1 MYDPETDTYQ
11 LEENKPLVLLVGGI
25 GHEGVLSS
33 LRAANRQ
40 YKNKLLESSAKN
52 WESIAAYFDDFE
64 IEGVL
69 VKLSAYAVTLACSGD
84 YAGIR
89 EKLFGKISSVPNVVF
104 VYEDILSGKYEDDD
118 RRLTYHHRPTDEERE
133 WFFEFLAN
141 YDINVM
147 PYKRNAEVTVMAQ
160 SFISDTEHN
169 LLFRIYVPTS
179 RLWSNETDKLLQ
191 LFRDYLAK
199 VSGLSVRLD
208 QIRTDKGVIY
218 EIHNDVAEHKPDI
231 DFEFSEFTQFMDLCV
246 SDPGAAEAI
255 LRGKAVAEKDV
266 MSILSRYS
274 KEAKRLSVDLKH
286 EREQKVLSIRQRLE
300 SELVDT
306 LPGATDWGAIGQLV
320 DMTVPQLSGTRSAI
334 SVDRNTAIPAS
345 STPNNYLTINLN
357 PQIIETVNGVI
368 AQEIT
373 GNQHIGAEAQQIL
386 ELIQAYGGIKAA
398 ELASS
403 VHELEDTS
411 APKEGRINAKQRLKR
426 FLIGLSSKIGDVA
439 AGVLQSYIE
448 KQLGL

>member
-1 MYDPETDTYQ
+1 MYDPETDIYE

-25 GHEGVLSS
+25 GHEGILSA

-40 YKNKLLESSAKN
+40 YKNKMLESSAKN
-52 WESIAAYFDDFE
+52 WDSIAAYFDDFE

-69 VKLSAYAVTLACSGD
+69 IKLSPYAITLACSAD
-84 YAGIR
+84 YNGFR
-89 EKLFGKISSVPNVVF
+89 EKLFEKISSVPNIVF
-104 VYEDILSGKYEDDD
+104 VYEDILSGKYEDNDKW
-118 RRLTYHHRPTDEERE
+118 LNYHHRPTDEERE
-133 WFFEFLAN
+133 WFFEFLAD
-141 YDINVM
+141 YDIKLM

-160 SFISDTEHN
+160 TFISDTEHN
-169 LLFRIYVPTS
+169 LLFRIYVPSS

-208 QIRTDKGVIY
+208 QIRTDKGIIY
-218 EIHNDVAEHKPDI
+218 EIHSDDGEKNSDI
-231 DFEFSEFTQFMDLCV
+231 DFEFSEFTTFMDLCV
-246 SDPGAAEAI
+246 SDQSAAEAI
-255 LRGKAVAEKDV
+255 LREKAVAEKDV
-266 MSILSRYS
+266 MGILSRYS

-306 LPGATDWGAIGQLV
+306 FPGATDWGAIGQLV

-334 SVDRNTAIPAS
+334 SVDQAPILPSS

-357 PQIIETVNGVI
+357 PQIIDTVNGVI

-373 GNQHIGAEAQQIL
+373 GDQHIGVEAQQIL
-386 ELIQAYGGIKAA
+386 ELIKKHGGKESA
-398 ELASS
+398 ELSSS

-411 APKEGRINAKQRLKR
+411 APMEGRINAKQRLKR
-426 FLIGLSSKIGDVA
+426 FLISLSSRVGDVA
-439 AGVLQSYIE
+439 TGVLQSYIE